1 MCTFLCISI
10 ISLSLY
16 LADFKN
22 QLCNTDYFDVL
33 HHDNEKLTASHLSKK
48 LQSHH
53 VKEFKYLQSVAS
65 PDLARFMDYITY
77 GYMIDN
83 VVILIAGALRSFDV
97 MGDDLDSEEL
107 LARCHPLGMFDT
119 LPALMV
125 ATSVDE
131 IYNTVLCESPLAPY
145 FRGCFS
151 ADDLDEVHIEL
162 IRNHLWKAYLE
173 DFNNHCQSSDSI
185 NSATREIMTRILDF
199 EADRRVINIAVNSCG
214 SERLSKEER
223 FKLFPRFGSLWKS
236 GISQKLAQVDDLD
249 QIRGLLDPIPAFRGL
264 LNDYLS
270 GGGKASGLA
279 AGQLEKASSTTS
291 YELPKVSTGISS
303 ASGMNPNFVTEP
315 RTLEEHFF
323 EYEVKLC
330 KEAYEHQFTFA
341 IFYAW
346 SRLKEQEI
354 RNLVWI
360 AECISQ
366 RQRQNIHNYIPIF

>member
-1 MCTFLCISI
+1 MTAS
-10 ISLSLY
+10 SLS
-16 LADFKN
+16 
-22 QLCNTDYFDVL
+22 Q
-33 HHDNEKLTASHLSKK
+33 K
-48 LQSHH
+48 LQSRY
-53 VKEFKYLQSVAS
+53 VKEFKYLRSVAS
-65 PDLARFMDYITY
+65 PDLARFMDFITY

-83 VVILIAGALRSFDV
+83 VVVLIAGALRSFDV
-97 MGDDLDSEEL
+97 LGDEMDGDEL
-107 LARCHPLGMFDT
+107 LSRCHPLGMFDT

-173 DFNNHCQSSDSI
+173 DFNCHCQSSSSI
-185 NSATREIMTRILDF
+185 NAATRELMNKILGF

-223 FKLFPRFGSLWKS
+223 LRLFPRFGSLWDS
-236 GISQKLAQVDDLD
+236 GISIKLAFVDDLD

-279 AGQLEKASSTTS
+279 AAGLEKTSSTTS
-291 YELPKVSTGISS
+291 YELPKAGAGASS
-303 ASGMNPNFVTEP
+303 SVAATTSAGNNSNLSEP

-323 EYEVKLC
+323 EFEVKLC
-330 KEAYEHQFTFA
+330 KEAFEFQCTFA

-346 SRLKEQEI
+346 SKLKEQEI

-360 AECISQ
+360 AECIAQ
-366 RQRQNIHNYIPIF
+366 GQRQNAHNYISIF

>member
-1 MCTFLCISI
+1 MYFYIK
-10 ISLSLY
+10 LY
-16 LADFKN
+16 SEDFKN
-22 QLCNTDYFDVL
+22 QLLNTDYFDVL
-33 HHDNEKLTASHLSKK
+33 HGDNEKVTSNYLSKK
-48 LQSHH
+48 LQNQY
-53 VKEFKYLQSVAS
+53 VKDFKYLRSVAS
-65 PDLARFMDYITY
+65 PDLALFMDFITY

-83 VVILIAGALRSFDV
+83 VVVLIAGALRSFDA

-107 LARCHPLGMFDT
+107 LGRCHPLGMFDT

-162 IRNHLWKAYLE
+162 IRNHLWKSYLE
-173 DFNNHCQSSDSI
+173 DFNNHCQLSPSVNYS
-185 NSATREIMTRILDF
+185 TRELMNKILGF

-214 SERLSKEER
+214 NERLSKAER
-223 FKLFPRFGSLWKS
+223 LKLFPRYGPLWQS
-236 GISQKLAQVDDLD
+236 GISQKLANVDDLD

-270 GGGKASGLA
+270 GGGKS
-279 AGQLEKASSTTS
+279 AGLEKVSSTTS
-291 YELPKVSTGISS
+291 YELPKVSGGTGIGNGNSTS
-303 ASGMNPNFVTEP
+303 NFASEP
-315 RTLEEHFF
+315 RTLEENFF
-323 EYEVKLC
+323 EHEVKLC
-330 KEAYEHQFTFA
+330 KEAFEEQCTFA

-360 AECISQ
+360 SECISQ
-366 RQRQNIHNYIPIF
+366 RQRQNIHNYISIF